1 LPGYVLSYG
10 CTEITIH
17 APIERVWD
25 LVTRPEHIARWYAF
39 DGADID
45 LRPGGTLA
53 FRWREHGEYRGRVE
67 RVERPR
73 IFSFRFVGH
82 VPDQDPRPDNSTLV
96 EFTLQARDGS
106 TTVRVVESG
115 FARLTDPV
123 EVNTSKSAISLKGW
137 RGAFDEL
144 AAYAVQA

>member
-1 LPGYVLSYG
+1 M
-10 CTEITIH
+10 TDTITHEIKVH

-45 LRPGGTLA
+45 LRPGGRLA
-53 FRWREHGEYRGRVE
+53 FRWREHGEYRGRIE

-73 IFSFRFVGH
+73 AFSFRFVGH
-82 VPDQDPRPDNSTLV
+82 VPDQDPNRHNSTLV
-96 EFTLQARDGS
+96 EFTLQASEGS
-106 TTVRVVESG
+106 TVVRIVESG
-115 FARLTDPV
+115 FAELTDPT
-123 EVNTSKSAISLKGW
+123 EADASKWAISLEGW
-137 RGAFDEL
+137 RGGFEAL

>member
-1 LPGYVLSYG
+1 M
-10 CTEITIH
+10 TDIITHESRVH

-45 LRPGGTLA
+45 LRPGGRLA
-53 FRWREHGEYRGRVE
+53 FRWKEHGEYRGRIE

-73 IFSFRFVGH
+73 TFSFRFVGH
-82 VPDQDPRPDNSTLV
+82 VPDQDPNRHNSTLV
-96 EFTLQARDGS
+96 EFTLQASEGS
-106 TTVRVVESG
+106 TIVRIVESG
-115 FARLTDPV
+115 FADLTDPT
-123 EVNTSKSAISLKGW
+123 EVDASKSAISLEGW
-137 RGAFDEL
+137 RGGFEVL